1 MYGRRF
7 GKSLC
12 HAWGASP
19 VYLLGRYYLGV
30 EPTAPGFAEYV
41 VKPDLGGL
49 EWMEGN
55 VPTPSGS
62 IHVSVRD
69 GRVTVRGNRVGRG
82 VLRWK
87 GETVEIPPEG
97 SASL

>member
-1 MYGRRF
+1 MKNYRPIVEIEDIIQSKTSRGNADSND
-7 GKSLC
+7 SLSFIKN
-12 HAWGASP
+12 AFISQINEKDKP
-19 VYLLGRYYLGV
+19 NSLLV
-30 EPTAPGFAEYV
+30 Q
-41 VKPDLGGL
+41 
-49 EWMEGN
+49 N
-55 VPTPSGS
+55 
-62 IHVSVRD
+62 